1 MCVPRV
7 SVPKYFILWKG
18 LYYRE
23 LRHFHLDFHGGALH
37 LYRNTISRVFFH
49 HSRLDIRDRLPLIV
63 HAFSIFLYR
72 PHHAFLCMLCTG
84 CMQPST
90 YTHFSF
96 FLLVV
101 QFQVIFQYLAG
112 GGKAPFSLFIG
123 LTGPGS
129 TWCCA
134 WRQGLMHAMWCTRLL
149 AHEHLN
155 SLWCFDCWANRG
167 WENSSASRK
176 RGNFYK
182 EYILL
187 LFTYSYFPYSTN
199 FIFVPVCYPVKI
211 LNKVKGEVM
220 ISKFIS
226 W

>member
-1 MCVPRV
+1 MPSQFFFIDPTMLFCACCV
-7 SVPKYFILWKG
+7 
-18 LYYRE
+18 
-23 LRHFHLDFHGGALH
+23 LDACSPVRTH
-37 LYRNTISRVFFH
+37 T
-49 HSRLDIRDRLPLIV
+49 
-63 HAFSIFLYR
+63 FL
-72 PHHAFLCMLCTG
+72 
-84 CMQPST
+84 
-90 YTHFSF
+90 F

-129 TWCCA
+129 AWCCA

-199 FIFVPVCYPVKI
+199 FVFVPFCYPVKARY
-211 LNKVKGEVM
+211 KKGEGGVL